1 MMDVLLMA
9 MVVITWVSLAIVL
22 IQMGILNKKFN
33 LLDKYVD
40 TQVDLL
46 REIIKIIDQ
55 QVCNLERWRID
66 ELSKE
71 VDKWKN
77 TEGIPDPTDD

>member
-22 IQMGILNKKFN
+22 IQLDALNKKFN

-40 TQVDLL
+40 IQVDLL

-55 QVCNLERWRID
+55 QVCNLERWRV
-66 ELSKE
+66 EE
-71 VDKWKN
+71 H
-77 TEGIPDPTDD
+77 